1 METLGRAGL
10 GRWNP
15 QDIWSHKS
23 THTGWL
29 GENGRVANIIGWGLQ
44 MRTSFGLEVKILYSS
59 ELFAGVRK
67 DVKSGKC
74 GRWRSL
80 AAASIMAG
88 PGRSPPPMTGA
99 RPRGVP
105 RCRGAARARI
115 LLDPGVHWRPDLVG
129 PTGQ

>member
-44 MRTSFGLEVKILYSS
+44 IEPVFVLKLQYFIHQNCSQVS
-59 ELFAGVRK
+59 EKMLNLGNAGVG
-67 DVKSGKC
+67 DL
-74 GRWRSL
+74 WRRPPSWL
-80 AAASIMAG
+80 GLAG
-88 PGRSPPPMTGA
+88 PPPPMTGA

>member
-10 GRWNP
+10 ERWNP

-44 MRTSFGLEVKILYSS
+44 MRTSFRLEVKILYSS

-67 DVKSGKC
+67 DVKSRKC

-88 PGRSPPPMTGA
+88 PARS
-99 RPRGVP
+99 R
-105 RCRGAARARI
+105 
-115 LLDPGVHWRPDLVG
+115 
-129 PTGQ
+129 